1 MQKQSNI
8 ALGQQ
13 ESLPLQGTQLVQPA
27 APRGKPQ
34 GRESV
39 PNKEQPG
46 VEDDPRSANGW
57 QPANRSRER
66 GNHRL
71 TD

>member
-1 MQKQSNI
+1 MVKQINI

-27 APRGKPQ
+27 APRGKPR

-46 VEDDPRSANGW
+46 VEDDPQSANGW
-57 QPANRSRER
+57 QPASRSRQG